1 MNGNNG
7 YDDTDVLYLA
17 FTGSDAVP
25 GADGAA
31 WAAKDPG
38 AFEESISSLGRSLLE
53 RINDEDDGD
62 AEDEPPIVKVGS
74 DPSNRLGR
82 CEGDCDKDRD
92 CSSGLKCFQRTE
104 RFLAVPGCSGGA
116 QDDSLFDYCVRN
128 RDNFPVLSKVGT
140 SPSVPLERCEGDCDT
155 DSDCASSD
163 LFCFART
170 EADVFVPGCRG
181 GESDDSLF
189 DYCIRR
195 VDVAPG
201 VAPTTPPVSS
211 PTGPNPTPRPT
222 TPPVSSPTRP
232 NPTPR
237 PTPSPVSNGDLPLRA
252 TYDFPL
258 GRCEGTPVC
267 HGTLVYSQL

>member
-1 MNGNNG
+1 MACRLLLQFFGIWGDENGDDGDIPMVGEASISMATLCFGTEMNGNNG

-31 WAAKDPG
+31 WAAKDPV

-92 CSSGLKCFQRTE
+92 CASGLKCFQRTE

-128 RDNFPVLSKVGT
+128 RDNFPVLSKV
-140 SPSVPLERCEGDCDT
+140 
-155 DSDCASSD
+155 
-163 LFCFART
+163 
-170 EADVFVPGCRG
+170 
-181 GESDDSLF
+181 
-189 DYCIRR
+189 
-195 VDVAPG
+195 
-201 VAPTTPPVSS
+201 
-211 PTGPNPTPRPT
+211 
-222 TPPVSSPTRP
+222 
-232 NPTPR
+232 
-237 PTPSPVSNGDLPLRA
+237 
-252 TYDFPL
+252 
-258 GRCEGTPVC
+258 
-267 HGTLVYSQL
+267 